1 MEWHLSSF
9 FLNNEEALIQLNPN
23 ILETNIQNL
32 VILIGILVYA
42 NNVSFS
48 VSLENRQKEIIQTIE
63 NAQKDVL
70 NASNYYYLAEKGFT
84 QSLFW
89 LQSWK
94 VLYEKDKIDLV
105 TNKYNLVKNG
115 LLETFTTTENLIT
128 NFEKKAFISLQ
139 RYIIFVTASR
149 ILRKFLFLS
158 EEEQSKLIEV
168 TISKLGGV

>member
-1 MEWHLSSF
+1 M
-9 FLNNEEALIQLNPN
+9 
-23 ILETNIQNL
+23 
-32 VILIGILVYA
+32 
-42 NNVSFS
+42 
-48 VSLENRQKEIIQTIE
+48 R
-63 NAQKDVL
+63 
-70 NASNYYYLAEKGFT
+70 NYYYLAEKGFT